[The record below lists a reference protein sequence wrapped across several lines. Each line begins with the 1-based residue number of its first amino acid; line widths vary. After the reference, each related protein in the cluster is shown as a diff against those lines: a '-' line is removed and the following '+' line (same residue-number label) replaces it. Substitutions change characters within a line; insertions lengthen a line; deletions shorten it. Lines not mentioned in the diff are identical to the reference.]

1 MTATDATAST
11 STANPASATG
21 DEETANRLFSTTVM
35 ISAVRCLLT
44 YIVFPWLLPLLGLA
58 KNFGPGIG
66 LAVGAV
72 AIFFN
77 VLTIRRFH
85 RSDHRWKWPM
95 TVICGIVIVLL
106 SVLAIQD
113 VADLF

>member
-1 MTATDATAST
+1 MTTTEATAST
-11 STANPASATG
+11 STANPASNT
-21 DEETANRLFSTTVM
+21 DTEETANRLFSTTVM

-66 LAVGAV
+66 LGVGAV

-85 RSDHRWKWPM
+85 RADHRWKWPM
-95 TVICGIVIVLL
+95 TAL
-106 SVLAIQD
+106 SVTVIALLAVLAVQD
-113 VADLF
+113 LADLF